1 MHESTVPFPPF
12 LLQQDQGMPMRIE
25 RDLTQVERYA
35 QRLLTKS
42 SRTGLGT
49 SFDADRLLASEGVD
63 PVM

>member
-1 MHESTVPFPPF
+1 
-12 LLQQDQGMPMRIE
+12 MRIE